1 MKRITKTAFWA
12 GLLLWAGLAVGCEST
27 RGRIMGDEEQD
38 LVGNRKAGAPTYDRL
53 VEGAVQKMLGLH
65 RAEIEP
71 KGPMKIAFMG
81 VENKGIEEMVD
92 AKAQMEELISTSV
105 NRSGVYRT
113 ISERFVRRALREI
126 RAGLDDLLLPEYRR
140 RFLAVL
146 EQQQMPADCLLF
158 ATLTTLSTGGQDEMR
173 QRNYMLTLE
182 MIDVGSGWSDK
193 VSTRIRKEYNR

>member
-1 MKRITKTAFWA
+1 MLCA
-12 GLLLWAGLAVGCEST
+12 GLVVVAGLALGCGST

-65 RAEIEP
+65 RAEVEP
-71 KGPMKIAFMG
+71 EGPMKVAFMG

-92 AKAQMEELISTSV
+92 AKAQMEELISTSI

-126 RAGLDDLLLPEYRR
+126 RGGRDDLLLPEYRR

-146 EQQQMPADCLLF
+146 EKQRMPVHCLLF

-182 MIDVGSGWSDK
+182 MIDVESGWNDK